1 MPNNGQDAVSIPG
14 TDAPEFLSGGPRNDT
29 ISGGL
34 GNDTVFGGAG
44 ADTILGDTANGP
56 SPPSNGGTPGNNL
69 ILAGAGDDT
78 VVAGY
83 GSDTV
88 LGGSGDD
95 LITGYGVARF
105 PSPAAFEGFRLNDG
119 PDLLVGGA
127 GADTVD
133 GGGGADTILGGADDD
148 LILGGFGV
156 DLLAGG
162 SGGDVFVF
170 ARDQTGRLGF
180 TRDTGFGEGERDVI
194 LDFEDGR
201 DRIDL
206 TGYRNPVPS
215 GPQPAPLFL
224 GEGAFVDE
232 NRLQVRIE
240 QEEDATIVQIFGPIG
255 TPPDEFELPPPQ
267 AIVEIELRG
276 RQELTADN
284 FIL

>member
-1 MPNNGQDAVSIPG
+1 VG
-14 TDAPEFLSGGPRNDT
+14 SGP
-29 ISGGL
+29 
-34 GNDTVFGGAG
+34 VAG
-44 ADTILGDTANGP
+44 D
-56 SPPSNGGTPGNNL
+56 NL
-69 ILAGAGDDT
+69 ILAGAGNDR

-95 LITGYGVARF
+95 VIIGYGAVRGAP
-105 PSPAAFEGFRLNDG
+105 PSAVEGFRAGDG
-119 PDLLVGGA
+119 ADLLLAGA
-127 GADTVD
+127 GADTVEA
-133 GGGGADTILGGADDD
+133 GGGADTVLGGDGNDV
-148 LILGGFGV
+148 LQGGFGV

-180 TRDTGFGEGERDVI
+180 SRDTGFGEGERDVI

-206 TGYRNPVPS
+206 TGYRNPVAS
-215 GPQPAPLFL
+215 GPQPAPVFL

-240 QEEDATIVQIFGPIG
+240 QEEDATIVQFFGPVG

-267 AIVEIELRG
+267 AIAEIELRG
-276 RQELTADN
+276 RQDLTAEN